1 MDSAFYALVKLKLY
15 YLNLEKKK
23 NIDCDLKLKLN
34 RRRLYPTNSIKY
46 LGVET
51 DENLG
56 WKQQIDR
63 FLP

>member
-15 YLNLEKKK
+15 YLNLEKKN

-56 WKQQIDR
+56 
-63 FLP
+63 

>member
-15 YLNLEKKK
+15 YLNLEEKK